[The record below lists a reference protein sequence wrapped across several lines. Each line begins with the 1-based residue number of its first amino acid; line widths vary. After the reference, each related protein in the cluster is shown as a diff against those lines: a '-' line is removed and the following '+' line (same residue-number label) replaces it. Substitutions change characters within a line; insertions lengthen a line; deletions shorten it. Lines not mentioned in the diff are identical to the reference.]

1 MLSVLLKCSSHAVIS
16 HRNHE
21 KGMESLPEQRFWGC
35 FWSKQSTVAVLFPL
49 ALLWQRTE
57 IGQGRVSTVTQLM
70 VLQGKES
77 KTGGCQRLL
86 FTAAWHMTW
95 EAMTLDARANDRCR
109 EGRSH
114 PSTLF
119 QNSTFLEKPLT
130 AFTTSHCPGPERPYL
145 SRRFRDL

>member
-86 FTAAWHMTW
+86 YCSLTHDMRGDDTW
-95 EAMTLDARANDRCR
+95 RKGQWQVPWGAEPPFHTHSEFYILRKAPH
-109 EGRSH
+109 SFYH
-114 PSTLF
+114 FP
-119 QNSTFLEKPLT
+119 
-130 AFTTSHCPGPERPYL
+130 L
-145 SRRFRDL
+145 SRAWKTLPEP